1 MKESKGDFMI
11 KAFIFDMDGVIVNSE
26 PELVKIEIEYMANFG
41 VEITKKDLDEFVGTN
56 SYYMFDKLK
65 KKYNLNKTV
74 NELVDEVR
82 GIYLDHIQLKE
93 NVNAIDGVI
102 PLIKDLHNRGIKMV
116 VASSSPVSWIEKI
129 IGTLEIREYFQE
141 LISGDFVED
150 SKPAPDIFLYAL
162 DKLNVKKEE
171 AIVIEDSENG
181 VKAANNAG
189 IKVIGY
195 EGDETSNQNLSHA
208 DMVIKDFNELD
219 LDELLK

>member
-26 PELVKIEIEYMANFG
+26 PELVKIEIEYMANLG

-65 KKYNLNKTV
+65 KKYNLKKTV

-102 PLIKDLHNRGIKMV
+102 PLIKKLHNRGIKMV

-129 IGTLEIREYFQE
+129 IETLEIREYFQE

-195 EGDETSNQNLSHA
+195 EGDETSNQNLSYA

>member
-1 MKESKGDFMI
+1 MI

-93 NVNAIDGVI
+93 NVNAINGVI
-102 PLIKDLHNRGIKMV
+102 PLIKDLHNKGIKMV
-116 VASSSPVSWIEKI
+116 VASSSPVSWIQKI
-129 IGTLEIREYFQE
+129 IETLEIREYFQE
-141 LISGDFVED
+141 LISGDFVKD

-162 DKLNVKKEE
+162 DKLKVKKEE

>member
-26 PELVKIEIEYMANFG
+26 PELVKIEIEYMVNFG

-93 NVNAIDGVI
+93 NVNAINGVI
-102 PLIKDLHNRGIKMV
+102 PLIKDLHNKGIKMV

-129 IGTLEIREYFQE
+129 IETLEIREYFQE
-141 LISGDFVED
+141 LISGDFVKD

-162 DKLNVKKEE
+162 DKLKVKKEE

>member
-1 MKESKGDFMI
+1 MI

-93 NVNAIDGVI
+93 NVNAINGVI
-102 PLIKDLHNRGIKMV
+102 PLIKDLHNKGIKMV

-129 IGTLEIREYFQE
+129 IETLEIREYFQE
-141 LISGDFVED
+141 LISGDFVKD

-162 DKLNVKKEE
+162 DKLKVKKEE

>member
-1 MKESKGDFMI
+1 
-11 KAFIFDMDGVIVNSE
+11 
-26 PELVKIEIEYMANFG
+26 
-41 VEITKKDLDEFVGTN
+41 
-56 SYYMFDKLK
+56 MFDKLK